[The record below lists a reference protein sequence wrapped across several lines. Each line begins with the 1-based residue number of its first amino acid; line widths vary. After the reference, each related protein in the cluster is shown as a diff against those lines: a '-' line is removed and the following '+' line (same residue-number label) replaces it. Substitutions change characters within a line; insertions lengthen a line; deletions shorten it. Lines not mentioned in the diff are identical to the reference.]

1 MSRSEVL
8 RSLVLATVVA
18 GLWCVVTGRTSRW
31 AWQVPV
37 EYSADAWFTLSLL
50 KAAGDGHFPP
60 FGRIEVAELGAPFG
74 ASWNDFIRQHKPQYW
89 LAGGLVR
96 LVGLFRAA
104 NLLVLLA
111 AVLAALSF
119 HGVARY
125 FKARP
130 EWAFAGACAF
140 ALSPFFFYRS
150 LTHLTL
156 AHDWPIPLAI
166 LVVSWAFGRRGL
178 PPGSRRFGLAA
189 LIVVVAGFHNVYFA
203 ALFVQFLGLACL
215 AQWLVRRAARP
226 ALGALALAVLLPLTV
241 AADNANLFMQGTSQG
256 PAATAQRPYG
266 NLERYALKPL
276 ELVLPVG
283 GYGLVPWRAAGPQY
297 ARAALVK
304 GELGSVYLGLGGVV
318 ALLALAATAARR
330 ALARPRRPVPGTA
343 LALAWTFAYSVV
355 GGVTG
360 LVGLTGFIWIRATQR
375 NCAWILALV
384 LLWGVVAASRRLAG
398 RRALSMVV
406 AAVALM
412 LTLADQLPPRSSS
425 IGEYGWHLASDAAFV
440 QSIEARL
447 PPGSML
453 FQLPVVDFPEG
464 KPMLGATDYEHLR
477 PYLHAT
483 QLRFSYGSDKGRP
496 REAWQRRVETLPPV
510 EMAAALERMG
520 FGGLLVNRK
529 AYADE
534 ATDLRDTLTE
544 KGRPES
550 WESID
555 HDFLLIRLRPA
566 PQPVHPDDVVPATDE
581 TRAAPR

>member
-50 KAAGDGHFPP
+50 KAAGDGHFAP

-89 LAGGLVR
+89 LAGWLVR

-119 HGVARY
+119 YAVARY
-125 FKARP
+125 FKARA

-203 ALFVQFLGLACL
+203 ALFAQFLGLACL

-241 AADNANLFMQGTSQG
+241 AADNANLLMQSTRQG

-283 GYGLVPWRAAGPQY
+283 GNGLVPWRAAGPQY

-330 ALARPRRPVPGTA
+330 ALARPRRPVPGAA

-375 NCAWILALV
+375 NGAWILALV
-384 LLWGVVAASRRLAG
+384 LLWGVVAASRLLAG
-398 RRALSMVV
+398 RRALSTIA
-406 AAVALM
+406 AAVALT

-425 IGEYGWHLASDAAFV
+425 IGEAGWHLASDAAFV
-440 QSIEARL
+440 QSVEARL

-464 KPMLGATDYEHLR
+464 KPVLGATDYEHMR

-496 REAWQRRVETLPPV
+496 REAWQRRVEALPPV

-520 FGGLLVNRK
+520 FAGLLVNRK

-534 ATDLRDTLTE
+534 AADLRDTLTE
-544 KGRPES
+544 NGRPES
-550 WESID
+550 WESTD

-566 PQPVHPDDVVPATDE
+566 AQPALPDDVVPVDE
-581 TRAAPR
+581 TRAEPR